1 MEVTG
6 RQHIAFV
13 AEFQGEKRVRFRHQ
27 SKEDPVP
34 FPARKFRYIL
44 FRDPHEVA
52 FGTLLHFPL
61 LVGTGKEM
69 HVLPFVLIGD
79 ERDDAVIV

>member
-52 FGTLLHFPL
+52 FGTLLHVPL
-61 LVGTGKEM
+61 PVGTGPELQ
-69 HVLPFVLIGD
+69 VLPSVLIGAA
-79 ERDDAVIV
+79 RAAAVLV